1 MKTGTRSNQAPKNT
15 NILILINLFSIN
27 LAQIRFAKKD
37 MHKKYFVCQQSIG
50 AFLTVLASRLAGLGI
65 TAAVLVWGGRAEAG
79 LRLIESRVNAGVV
92 LSGRLSTNVFLLT
105 NDSPRVSTVFGVDV
119 DCQCTTATLTN
130 SVVPAHGSIGVT
142 VVVDASARPVQD
154 EHTLLFRTDSG
165 VLRGSLE
172 MQVRYGLRAFPQ
184 GVRMQRQFGR
194 SATTNVVLRLDPMVG
209 KFSAADFEVE
219 PSERLAIRTAL
230 TAGTQTGECRL
241 QLTLD
246 GVNPLVPGIRAGSVR
261 VVHRASGQSTVIFV
275 TIAADG
281 SVVIE
286 PAELN
291 LGFLDGNSPAEAVV
305 RVRGTDLRQAVQG
318 RIEAVEQ
325 PGVRTELVPQA
336 DGSMRLSVRL
346 ERSALD
352 MNDKSLPPSVR
363 FILSRPETE
372 IYDIPVIYAH
382 PSTNLCCG
390 QPTTKEIKTKKPIEP

>member
-1 MKTGTRSNQAPKNT
+1 
-15 NILILINLFSIN
+15 
-27 LAQIRFAKKD
+27 
-37 MHKKYFVCQQSIG
+37 
-50 AFLTVLASRLAGLGI
+50 
-65 TAAVLVWGGRAEAG
+65 VLVWGGRAEAG

-184 GVRMQRQFGR
+184 GVRMQRLFGH
-194 SATTNVVLRLDPMVG
+194 SATTNVVLRLDPMMG
-209 KFSAADFEVE
+209 KFSAADFDVE

-230 TAGTQTGECRL
+230 TAGTQTGEGRL

-246 GVNPLVPGIRAGSVR
+246 GVDPLVPGIRAGSVR
-261 VVHRASGQSTVIFV
+261 VAHRASGQSTVIFV
-275 TIAADG
+275 TITAVG
-281 SVVIE
+281 SVIIE

-305 RVRGTDLRQAVQG
+305 RVRRTDLRQAVEG

-336 DGSMRLSVRL
+336 DGSLRLSIRV
-346 ERSALD
+346 EPSALNVD
-352 MNDKSLPPSVR
+352 ELSLPPSVR
-363 FILSRPETE
+363 LILSRSGTE
-372 IYDIPVIYAH
+372 GYDIPVVYAR

-390 QPTTKEIKTKKPIEP
+390 QPTTKELKTKKPIEP